1 MTGELVPRRRYT
13 PVQRAAE
20 AAITEAA
27 ARTQVEQARMRA
39 VSATA
44 EFGMS
49 EVAYLKRQQA
59 ELEQMCP
66 DASEALA
73 LIANTASMAIARQVH
88 RFGSEMG

>member
-49 EVAYLKRQQA
+49 EVAYLKRQQG
-59 ELEQMCP
+59 ELEKLCP
-66 DASEALA
+66 DATEALA
-73 LIANTASMAIARQVH
+73 LIANTAAMAIARQVH